1 MMRGSG
7 WLLALPLLAGS
18 PALAQVGE
26 ILDYP
31 ELMRRADLVA
41 IAECQSA
48 ADTGARYGH
57 PGLGQALPVQE
68 WRATFRIAAV
78 LKAHSVTGVGS
89 TIGLAYLRFDHDTWR
104 KKDPTRGVVNGGTYL
119 ALKPGRNYL
128 LFLKA
133 RTVGVYEPVSGLVFP
148 DQAVYLLESSSG
160 FGS

>member
-1 MMRGSG
+1 MKRRVG
-7 WLLALPLLAGS
+7 WQLAMSLLVS
-18 PALAQVGE
+18 SSALAQIGE
-26 ILDYP
+26 VLDYP

-41 IAECQSA
+41 IAACESD

-57 PGLGQALPVQE
+57 PGLSYALPVQE
-68 WRATFRIAAV
+68 WRGTFRIAAV
-78 LKAHSVTGVGS
+78 LKSHSATGVGS
-89 TIGLAYLRFDHDTWR
+89 AIGLAYLRFDHDTWR

-160 FGS
+160 YGG